1 MIYFDLLAYHRSLL
15 NMKSLIILVLV
26 FIRAFLCTSENLDY
40 KDDIGDKKS
49 FLERIMRMIKTD
61 STVTTSITKN
71 LPNLATTT
79 VWPNLTTS
87 FSTTIPGITNVT
99 NTPITTSETATSP
112 SPPPPLPFLDQ
123 QCANYSKS
131 NFESRCIAC
140 EPAKPGEYPWQVELV
155 VGSNSP
161 LCGGSLITSKLVL
174 TAAHC
179 ADINNFLDIVTVKL
193 GHIDRN
199 EGHRQEKTVMSKGI
213 IYCKINILHII
224 IFSNIFVNVIY

>member
-1 MIYFDLLAYHRSLL
+1 MIVFHNLRCGLT
-15 NMKSLIILVLV
+15 ILRPDGSQYDSSKTITLTKTKVEE
-26 FIRAFLCTSENLDY
+26 LCPTS
-40 KDDIGDKKS
+40 
-49 FLERIMRMIKTD
+49 
-61 STVTTSITKN
+61 
-71 LPNLATTT
+71 PTTT
-79 VWPNLTTS
+79 T
-87 FSTTIPGITNVT
+87 
-99 NTPITTSETATSP
+99 
-112 SPPPPLPFLDQ
+112 PPPPLPFLYQ

-193 GHIDRN
+193 GHIDRKK
-199 EGHRQEKTVMSKGI
+199 GDGKEKTVMSKGI
-213 IYCKINILHII
+213 IYCINILYII
-224 IFSNIFVNVIY
+224 IFSNIFVNLID

>member
-26 FIRAFLCTSENLDY
+26 FIRAFLCTSENFNY
-40 KDDIGDKKS
+40 KDDIGDKKT
-49 FLERIMRMIKTD
+49 FLEIILGMIKPD
-61 STVTTSITKN
+61 STVTTSIAKN

-87 FSTTIPGITNVT
+87 FSTTIPGITNLT
-99 NTPITTSETATSP
+99 NTPITTSETPTSP
-112 SPPPPLPFLDQ
+112 SPSPPLPFLNQ

-155 VGSNSP
+155 VGSNSL

-193 GHIDRN
+193 GHIDRKK
-199 EGHRQEKTVMSKGI
+199 GDGKEKTVMSKGI
-213 IYCKINILHII
+213 IYCINVLYII
-224 IFSNIFVNVIY
+224 IFSNIFVNLID